1 MCLMPFK
8 EDLIPI
14 FLKLFHKTETEGLL
28 PNSFYE
34 GKIALIPKL
43 HKDPA
48 KKRYLRANFI
58 YEYWYKMLNKILPK
72 WIQEHIKAIIPHG
85 QVSFIPGM
93 WGCRDVSI
101 YGNPSM

>member
-1 MCLMPFK
+1 MPFK

-58 YEYWYKMLNKILPK
+58 YEY
-72 WIQEHIKAIIPHG
+72 
-85 QVSFIPGM
+85 
-93 WGCRDVSI
+93 
-101 YGNPSM
+101 